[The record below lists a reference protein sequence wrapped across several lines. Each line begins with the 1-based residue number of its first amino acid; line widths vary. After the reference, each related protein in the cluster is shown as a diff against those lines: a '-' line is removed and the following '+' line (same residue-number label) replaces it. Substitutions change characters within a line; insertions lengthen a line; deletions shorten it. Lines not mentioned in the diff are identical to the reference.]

1 LGTSEKSIEIAIENK
16 LNYVFGH
23 FMSNANGPEII
34 TNYRNKFFKEHETN
48 PEIIIAVSVI
58 CAETTKQ
65 AEKIERSTD
74 IWSDYNDNFEI
85 DKNHSYDKA
94 QNYIESK
101 ETEI

>member
-34 TNYRNKFFKEHETN
+34 TKYRKKFFKKHETN

-65 AEKIERSTD
+65 AEKIERSTA
-74 IWSDYNDNFEI
+74 ILSAYNDTFE
-85 DKNHSYDKA
+85 YDIFISSEKD
-94 QNYIESK
+94 QNLNRS
-101 ETEI
+101 